1 MITREFALELLEK
14 YNKSRSLVTHGL
26 SVEAAM
32 RYFARQ
38 HGEDESYWGIVG
50 LLHDLDYEMYPE
62 QHCIKAEELLKE
74 AGVDADIIHAVVSH
88 GWKICTDVEPTRHM
102 EKVLYTIDELTGL
115 ITAGVLMRPTKS
127 ILDLEVKSVK
137 KKFKTASFA
146 AGVNR
151 EVILEGCDMIG
162 MDLDTVMLW
171 TIEGMKEAATEI
183 GLAGE

>member
-1 MITREFALELLEK
+1 MITREFAYELLEK
-14 YNKSRSLVTHGL
+14 YNKNRSLVTHGL

-38 HGEDESYWGIVG
+38 NGEDETYWGIVG
-50 LLHDLDYEMYPE
+50 LLHDLDYEMYPD
-62 QHCIKAEELLKE
+62 QHCIKSGELLAE

-88 GWKICTDVEPTRHM
+88 GWKMCTDVEPILYM

-151 EVILEGCDMIG
+151 EVILEGCEMIG

-171 TIEGMKEAATEI
+171 TIEGMKEAAAEI